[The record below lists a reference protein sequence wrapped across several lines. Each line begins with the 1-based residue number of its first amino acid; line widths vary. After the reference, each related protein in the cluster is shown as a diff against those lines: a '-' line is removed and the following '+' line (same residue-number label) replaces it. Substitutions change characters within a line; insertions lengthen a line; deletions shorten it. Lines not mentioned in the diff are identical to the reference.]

1 MSGSRPDAVAVTA
14 SGGTW
19 SWLTPSRLAMNAL
32 RAVIWPYSTSLSW
45 DMLDAPDAAGLM
57 SPKPSAVLSVNE
69 KSDACSEG
77 RVWKYRSLVGSFFAF
92 GSIGLV
98 PIRLDPTGCP
108 WYVTTEPSARLS
120 RPGIRETAHT
130 DNG

>member
-1 MSGSRPDAVAVTA
+1 MSGSRPDADAVTA

-19 SWLTPSRLAMNAL
+19 SALTPSRLAMNAL
-32 RAVIWPYSTSLSW
+32 RAAICAYRTSSSW
-45 DMLDAPDAAGLM
+45 DLFDAPDAAGLM
-57 SPKPSAVLSVNE
+57 SPRPSAVLSVNE
-69 KSDACSEG
+69 KSDACSDG

-108 WYVTTEPSARLS
+108 L
-120 RPGIRETAHT
+120 
-130 DNG
+130 